1 MSTISAKV
9 RHVITA
15 KQTRDH
21 ACHWPGCKR
30 QVRPAMWGCR
40 EHWYKLPKHLRD
52 RIWQTYAPGQ
62 EEGKADVSREY
73 LDAARAVQD
82 WILEHGSHG

>member
-1 MSTISAKV
+1 MTTIGEKV

-30 QVRPAMWGCR
+30 QVRPAMWGCK
-40 EHWYKLPKHLRD
+40 EHWYKLPADLRAE
-52 RIWQTYAPGQ
+52 IWEAYRVGQ
-62 EEGKADVSREY
+62 EINGTPSAKYVEV
-73 LDAARAVQD
+73 ARRTQE
-82 WILEHGSHG
+82 WIKEHGR